1 MMMMREPLV
10 HSSTTIDRLFLS
22 RNGPEV
28 LSSSSSRHLKRKDLT
43 RLEQN
48 GHSGGL
54 KRPYVV
60 GGQGRPCIVRLIA
73 GHLVEGLLELD
84 ADLAVSVLPL
94 VELSDKQ
101 VQLLLELGGL
111 TLSGGGLDL
120 GELQVHRQIS
130 DLLLGLLVALEG
142 VGLGQLKGLHVLA
155 DNVELL
161 LEFIDLLLGFLR
173 FIGGAVELN
182 LSHGELSGDL

>member
-60 GGQGRPCIVRLIA
+60 GGQRRPYVVGGQGRPCIVRLIA
-73 GHLVEGLLELD
+73 GHFVEGLLELD

-94 VELSDKQ
+94 
-101 VQLLLELGGL
+101 
-111 TLSGGGLDL
+111 
-120 GELQVHRQIS
+120 
-130 DLLLGLLVALEG
+130 
-142 VGLGQLKGLHVLA
+142 
-155 DNVELL
+155 
-161 LEFIDLLLGFLR
+161 
-173 FIGGAVELN
+173 
-182 LSHGELSGDL
+182 